1 MRLNF
6 TSNPGNGGN
15 QHRYDSIC
23 DFDKKILHFLL
34 QTDTIHQRIVRPQP
48 YDKAYIYIYIYIYI
62 HMQLQNP

>member
-1 MRLNF
+1 MKLIF

-48 YDKAYIYIYIYIYI
+48 YDKAYIYIYIYI